1 MTPPKNIGVL
11 YDWHAERRHRT
22 VVHADRPADIAP
34 HLGTSFDADALAA
47 LVATTS
53 AWLAAAGVTRGAR
66 VGIVKENHLDVQLLA
81 AATARIGGLP
91 ATISAL
97 NRPRDIAIMLGKLE
111 PAVVVIGTAALAK
124 LAQVEDYPL
133 AHVPHVVLG
142 AETDP
147 APTAIRTARIADYD
161 GAEIPAVNLRPD
173 DEPMMVTH
181 TSGTTNTP
189 KLVVHTADT
198 NRAGTRVELLPIP
211 GGVSTHRD
219 TVLSSISFA
228 HSRAYPFMI
237 AQFRWAPANLV
248 MVGDH
253 SAAVA
258 ERMFEQHRPT
268 TVEAT
273 PNVYQHWVPIVRRRP
288 ELFGQVRMYIN
299 TFDTM
304 HSSIARP
311 FVQASRNPM
320 LMWGHSWG
328 QSEVGPI
335 AAGIYTKYNLRPG
348 AKGTATHMNRLGLP
362 WPGITQVKVVDPV
375 TMREQPRGVPGILMV
390 KATSVCVDYLGDTD
404 RWQDKRDGDWWNTG
418 DFGTKDRL
426 GRIHFL
432 DRVVDRI
439 EDSSAVEIETTL
451 LERIPDAEEVVVLA
465 NGADAPLAVVA
476 MREGAEFDRSRW
488 DEITRDLPVLAEPVV
503 MPWADLP
510 RTSTWKIRRNELRE
524 QLGESKVLGAHALDQ
539 RFI

>member
-11 YDWHAERRHRT
+11 YDWQAERGHRT

-34 HLGTSFDADALAA
+34 GLGTSFDAAALAT
-47 LVATTS
+47 LVADTS
-53 AWLAAAGVTRGAR
+53 AWLAAAGVERGSR
-66 VGIVKENHLDVQLLA
+66 VGIVKENHLDIQLLA

-97 NRPRDIAIMLGKLE
+97 NRPDDIAIMLGKLE
-111 PAVVVIGTAALAK
+111 PAVVVIGTGALEK
-124 LAQVEDYPL
+124 ISRVENYPL

-142 AETDP
+142 ADP
-147 APTAIRTARIADYD
+147 IPATSVRTARIADFS
-161 GAEIPAVNLRPD
+161 GAATPAVNLRPD

-181 TSGTTNTP
+181 TSGTTSTP

-211 GGVSTHRD
+211 GGVSNHRD
-219 TVLSSISFA
+219 TVLTSISFA

-237 AQFRWAPANLV
+237 AQFRWAPANIV

-258 ERMFEQHRPT
+258 ERMFERHRPT

-311 FVQASRNPM
+311 FVEASRNPA

-335 AAGIYTKYNLRPG
+335 ALGIYTKRSLRPG
-348 AKGTATHMNRLGLP
+348 AQGTGTHMNRLGIP
-362 WPGITQVKVVDPV
+362 WPGIAKVKVVDPV
-375 TMREQPRGVPGILMV
+375 TMREQPRGTPGILMV

-418 DFGTKDRL
+418 DYGTKDLL

-432 DRVVDRI
+432 DRGVDRI
-439 EDSSAVEIETTL
+439 EHSSAIEIETTL

-465 NGADAPLAVVA
+465 NGDDAPLAVVA
-476 MREGAEFDRSRW
+476 MRDGTAFDRDHW
-488 DEITRDLPVLAEPVV
+488 TEITRDLPALAEPVV

-524 QLGESKVLGAHALDQ
+524 LLGENKVLAAHALDQ